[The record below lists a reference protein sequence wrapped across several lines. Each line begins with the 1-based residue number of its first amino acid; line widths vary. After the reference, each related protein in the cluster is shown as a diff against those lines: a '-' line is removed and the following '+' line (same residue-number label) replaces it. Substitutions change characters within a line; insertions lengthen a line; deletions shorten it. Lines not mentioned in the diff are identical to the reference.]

1 MEFITWLEGTAI
13 SQWILESIWASPL
26 LLAIHAIGMGI
37 VVGMVMIY
45 CMRVLGLFRTIPLP
59 AFDAYFN
66 IAWVGFLLNAA
77 SGVLLFM
84 SNATAL
90 ASNWTFLVKIGLI
103 AAGGISLGGIGATV
117 NRRSVGDGPLPPA
130 AKRVALFTLIFW
142 LGALT
147 SGRLIAYT
155 MEAGA

>member
-1 MEFITWLEGTAI
+1 MEFITWLEATPI

-26 LLAIHAIGMGI
+26 LLAVHAIGMGI
-37 VVGMVMIY
+37 LVGMVMIY

-59 AFDAYFN
+59 AFDVYFN

-90 ASNWTFLVKIGLI
+90 ATNWTFLLKIGLI
-103 AAGGISLGGIGATV
+103 AAGGISLGGLGAV
-117 NRRSVGDGPLPPA
+117 VVRRSAGDGPFSSTSKL
-130 AKRVALFTLIFW
+130 VAVLTLILW
-142 LGALT
+142 LAALT